1 MYSYI
6 FMENVNI
13 DVTIEEII
21 QELDDKNLLYLS
33 SSKIKELKNNILQ
46 KMYLTRNELLHYHK
60 VLKDYRFVDELDEIQ
75 IGKYVRWFNLAN
87 KESISLTN
95 GGIVI
100 DIKDGKEDI
109 LIVCK
114 NNRNRIYTFRLNQ
127 CIVFQKLSTQEQI
140 LIKIIDYASK

>member
-1 MYSYI
+1 
-6 FMENVNI
+6 MENVNI

-87 KESISLTN
+87 QESISLTN

>member
-1 MYSYI
+1 
-6 FMENVNI
+6 MESVNI

-46 KMYLTRNELLHYHK
+46 KMYLSRDELLHYHK

-87 KESISLTN
+87 QENISLTN

-127 CIVFQKLSTQEQI
+127 CIVFQKLSTQEKI

>member
-87 KESISLTN
+87 QESISLTN

>member
-1 MYSYI
+1 
-6 FMENVNI
+6 MENVNI

-87 KESISLTN
+87 QEKISLTN
-95 GGIVI
+95 GGIII